1 MPIDCQALLL
11 NAENV
16 QENKAQFFFSRT
28 KWFNVKDKEV
38 DDFNLVQKKTKKAIN
53 HSILT
58 IQTRDI

>member
-11 NAENV
+11 NAEQNV
-16 QENKAQFFFSRT
+16 QENKTQFFFSRT

-58 IQTRDI
+58 I